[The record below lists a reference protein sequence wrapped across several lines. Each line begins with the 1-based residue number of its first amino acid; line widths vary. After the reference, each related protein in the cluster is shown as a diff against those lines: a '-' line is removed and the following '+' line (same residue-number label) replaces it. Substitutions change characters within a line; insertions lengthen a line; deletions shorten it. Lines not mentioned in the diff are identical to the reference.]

1 MIIDAHAAS
10 KRIVST
16 KAFYLADGGIQL
28 GRRYLWHDPDSN
40 PEASEQN
47 PLGTYSIGDG
57 TITVYI
63 THERIYYPGSSTEDV
78 YRIIST
84 ATVGPATRSI
94 VEMRIRNGGHS
105 DEKDFLLWH
114 ERVADEEE

>member
-10 KRIVST
+10 KRVVST

-28 GRRYLWHDPDSN
+28 GRRYLWHDPDPN
-40 PEASEQN
+40 PEAAERE

-57 TITVYI
+57 TVTVYI
-63 THERIYYPGSSTEDV
+63 THERIDYGGYTNV

-94 VEMRIRNGGHS
+94 VEMRKRNGGGG
-105 DEKDFLLWH
+105 DEKDFMLWQ
-114 ERVADEEE
+114 ERVADED